1 MFRLTQEQLEE
12 SSFYQMILEK
22 GTEVGRVEGLEV
34 GLVEGTRRAVRLVAG
49 LRFPAL
55 AGVYCRRPKHDGQG
69 LFYVRLEPLQAYYPI
84 ERG

>member
-55 AGVYCRRPKHDGQG
+55 GNLPESGA
-69 LFYVRLEPLQAYYPI
+69 LFLLHPSAPSYK
-84 ERG
+84 GKSG